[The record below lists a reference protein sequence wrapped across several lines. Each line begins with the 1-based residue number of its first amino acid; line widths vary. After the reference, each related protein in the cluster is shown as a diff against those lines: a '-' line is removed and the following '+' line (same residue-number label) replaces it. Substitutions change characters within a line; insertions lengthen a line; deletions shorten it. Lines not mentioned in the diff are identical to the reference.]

1 MPLLAT
7 GLYRK
12 IETSFAYAVPRRKKN
27 ARCIAEF
34 CDSVSTYTGYP
45 IAASNSAAMAKY
57 FS

>member
-7 GLYRK
+7 ELYQT
-12 IETSFAYAVPRRKKN
+12 IETSLTYSVPRRKKN